1 MKKFYLF
8 FLLLCVQFSSAQ
20 FTENDIKFWV
30 GSGSK
35 KAYFIADFNDDNNP
49 TSYAWGYRFD
59 SSNLTMEDLI
69 NAVAAAE
76 PKIEAEI
83 PSGFLYSLNYNHHIP
98 SLDDYW
104 STWSGLSA
112 ENMTPNNGIN
122 NDPLIDGKWYGAS
135 FGYGFTPTTPPM
147 SHPSPPVAAYSSAWY
162 TSNQIINWIGTG
174 NRKSLVVI
182 DFGTNNANGN
192 ADSFVFGIKY
202 NGSLTAE
209 QALQLIQSQTSYF
222 SFTKNTNQISTLSL
236 NNFSG
241 NTGSNT
247 WKLYKGKD
255 LSSWRGQT
263 DLSQIQLSNN
273 DWLGLSF
280 GQRRPFTP
288 TEASN
293 AALGVSSFNKQ
304 DFKIYPNPASDF
316 IQIETVES
324 IKEIN
329 LYSVTGQKVMTSQA
343 KRINIQALKTGV
355 YLIEIKTDKSTVTH
369 KIIKQ

>member
-8 FLLLCVQFSSAQ
+8 FLLLCLQFSFAQ

-35 KAYFIADFNDDNNP
+35 KAYFIADFNDDNTP

-104 STWSGLSA
+104 STWSGQSA
-112 ENMTPNNGIN
+112 ENMIPNNGIN
-122 NDPLIDGKWYGAS
+122 NDPLVDGKWYGAS

-147 SHPSPPVAAYSSAWY
+147 SHPSPPVAAYGSAWY

-174 NRKSLVVI
+174 NSKSLVVI

-222 SFTKNTNQISTLSL
+222 NFTKNNNQITAVSL

-241 NTGSNT
+241 NTGSDT

-263 DLSQIQLSNN
+263 NLSQI
-273 DWLGLSF
+273 
-280 GQRRPFTP
+280 
-288 TEASN
+288 
-293 AALGVSSFNKQ
+293 
-304 DFKIYPNPASDF
+304 
-316 IQIETVES
+316 
-324 IKEIN
+324 
-329 LYSVTGQKVMTSQA
+329 
-343 KRINIQALKTGV
+343 
-355 YLIEIKTDKSTVTH
+355 
-369 KIIKQ
+369 